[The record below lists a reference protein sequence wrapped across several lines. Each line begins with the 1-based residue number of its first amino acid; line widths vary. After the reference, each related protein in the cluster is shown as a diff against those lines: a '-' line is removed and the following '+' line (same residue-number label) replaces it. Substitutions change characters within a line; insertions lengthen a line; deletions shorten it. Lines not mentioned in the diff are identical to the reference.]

1 VPLLLLLCY
10 SQIMEGLIAQIQ
22 ELARETDDAGRVEI
36 QDALRNLQYSLES
49 PYETLLRISAQ
60 VG

>member
-1 VPLLLLLCY
+1 
-10 SQIMEGLIAQIQ
+10 MEGLIAQIQ